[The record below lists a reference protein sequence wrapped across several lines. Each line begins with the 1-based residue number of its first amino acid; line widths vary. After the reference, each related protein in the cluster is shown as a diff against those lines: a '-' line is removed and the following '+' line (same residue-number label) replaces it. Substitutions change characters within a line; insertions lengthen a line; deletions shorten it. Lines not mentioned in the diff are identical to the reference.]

1 MIHTHT
7 HTDRL
12 QATIGKPEYV
22 RIGRCLFKAMMPT
35 WDEAQAQQSAEDDW
49 EQDAKGKPTIDRRG
63 FGESMFQ
70 VGSRP
75 AAAGLP
81 SALSCRPRAPTP
93 LPPRAA
99 QLVDLWTTGTDPA
112 EYVQFLDTLL
122 EQATHAPPHHRRAAA
137 PPHHCRT
144 AAPPHRRTVAPPP
157 CAAPLRLRRYT
168 SATAALCCGATPLLH
183 LCSATAQAGDVH
195 ARRCARVAR

>member
-81 SALSCRPRAPTP
+81 LSSRAAPAPTP
-93 LPPRAA
+93 LPPRGA

-122 EQATHAPPHHRRAAA
+122 EQATHAPPHHRR
-137 PPHHCRT
+137 T
-144 AAPPHRRTVAPPP
+144 AAPPHRTAAPPP
-157 CAAPLRLRRYT
+157 SPPSPPSPPALGSRLPPR
-168 SATAALCCGATPLLH
+168 H
-183 LCSATAQAGDVH
+183 LSEH
-195 ARRCARVAR
+195 

>member
-1 MIHTHT
+1 MIHTHP

-81 SALSCRPRAPTP
+81 SALVPPPRRRPSPRADAPPPAPTP
-93 LPPRAA
+93 LPPRGA

-122 EQATHAPPHHRRAAA
+122 EQATHAPLHH
-137 PPHHCRT
+137 RT
-144 AAPPHRRTVAPPP
+144 AAPPHRRTTAAPPH
-157 CAAPLRLRRYT
+157 RR
-168 SATAALCCGATPLLH
+168 TAALCCAAAPAALHLCYTSATPLLGY
-183 LCSATAQAGDVH
+183 CPS
-195 ARRCARVAR
+195 R

>member
-168 SATAALCCGATPLLH
+168 SATPLLH